1 VTEKSLPIK
10 QISSKCESYICL
22 LMFVYA
28 TQELGLA
35 SWIPTYAIKAGVS
48 DF

>member
-1 VTEKSLPIK
+1 
-10 QISSKCESYICL
+10 
-22 LMFVYA
+22 MFVYA